1 MTSASDRNHADQVW
15 TEGQMAPERPY
26 TGDGK
31 TRREPH
37 DRVESV
43 TRDRDGRR
51 QR

>member
-15 TEGQMAPERPY
+15 TEGQMAPEKPY

-31 TRREPH
+31 TRRDPH

-43 TRDRDGRR
+43 MRDKDGRR